1 MNMSTTNNNESQN
14 SLPSPNIIPHQMLKY
29 INIAP
34 LVEYRS
40 IRSAVLSYND
50 TKPGLYLFYIN
61 MNVFMFICY
70 LSLSL

>member
-1 MNMSTTNNNESQN
+1 M
-14 SLPSPNIIPHQMLKY
+14 PKY

-34 LVEYRS
+34 LVEYRA
-40 IRSAVLSYND
+40 IRSAILSYND

>member
-1 MNMSTTNNNESQN
+1 M
-14 SLPSPNIIPHQMLKY
+14 PKY

-34 LVEYRS
+34 LVEYRA
-40 IRSAVLSYND
+40 IRSAILSYND

-61 MNVFMFICY
+61 INMNVFMFICY